1 MKACCYPSV
10 SDDVKYPME
19 ATLYFLD
26 VAGRVAGAF
35 EFGDETKEYTD
46 RFQKIVDELPKG
58 R

>member
-1 MKACCYPSV
+1 
-10 SDDVKYPME
+10 ME